1 MFGAVRRYQRNQRL
15 YGILNDHRNYS
26 DPTPIENKRLIVSI
40 DGRSM
45 DTELRPNELCFLN
58 PQDIGYAVVNDR
70 EKGVCLLIDRFEKDG
85 EPEYLPFTDGSV
97 TLRTESK
104 NKVQI
109 ITFKIEDAEISSD
122 GIIY

>member
-1 MFGAVRRYQRNQRL
+1 MEHNTDIDREHSQAEGACMFGAVRRYQRNQRL

-58 PQDIGYAVVNDR
+58 
-70 EKGVCLLIDRFEKDG
+70 
-85 EPEYLPFTDGSV
+85 
-97 TLRTESK
+97 
-104 NKVQI
+104 
-109 ITFKIEDAEISSD
+109 
-122 GIIY
+122 